1 MAQLLRLMMEVREAA
16 REECQANLA
25 TLQHLAQ
32 VATGNANN
40 NNGGNGNGDPR
51 SKLKDFQST
60 NPPVFAKCTEPLDAD
75 DWLRTIE
82 NNLEVAGVGND
93 EKVLFATHFLSGPA
107 RAWWENVKAIQ
118 AEGHVINWE
127 EFKAKFRKTH
137 IPSGLI
143 KLMKDK
149 FMNLRQGSMSVVDY
163 LDKFTTLSR
172 YAPEDTNTEEKKKD
186 RFLNGLHD
194 ELQSILVAVPY
205 PDLESLVDASIMVES
220 KRKNAFENRKRKAMM
235 LQGNSSTQQPRSL
248 PPPRLAPQQQ
258 WTPPPAPRPNKL
270 DQNPNYNHQNNTVR
284 KPPNGCY
291 TCGQPDHYSKECPNR
306 VTTRHRPNA
315 PKPYQGQVRTATGRN
330 QNQKKSARP
339 SRGHL
344 NHVNAEEAQEAPDIV
359 LGTFLVNSVPST
371 VLFDSGASHSF
382 VTKPFA
388 RKSGLRPTIM
398 QRPMLVQ
405 IPGASTKTDLSCK
418 DVPIDIQGRRFHA
431 DLIILGEQGL
441 EVILGMNW
449 MVKYKGHIDCVRR
462 AITLT
467 AEDGE
472 VVEHVATMPSSKA
485 LCKKSVASPALHEVP
500 IACEYPEVFPDE
512 LPGMPPD
519 RDIEFI
525 IELVPGTAP
534 IAQRPYRMNPQE
546 LVELKK
552 QLDDMLRKGLI
563 RPSASPWGSPVIFV
577 DKRDGTIRLCV
588 DYRKQNDVRESDI
601 PKTAFTT
608 RYGLFEYTVM
618 SFGLTNA
625 PAYFMNLMNKVFM
638 KYLDKFVVV
647 FIDDILIYSKNEE
660 EHAEH
665 LRIVLGTLRDHQLY
679 AKFSK
684 CEFWLKEVGFLGH
697 VISAGGVSVDPS
709 KIQSIMEKK
718 APTNQTEV
726 RAFLGLAGYYRKF
739 VEGFSSIARPLT
751 QLLKKDKKFEWTD
764 KCEASFQEL
773 KKRLVTAPVLT
784 MPDITKDFDVYCD
797 ASKLG
802 LGSVLMQEGKGY
814 SRLCGAENTREKRA
828 LRRAGIRRGNS
839 LPEGEIDAIAIV
851 IERDIISIIIIIII
865 STIYTAITTAAPR
878 ISMNEVRKK
887 LFTIS
892 LSGKAAHW
900 YKLLK
905 NGDSI
910 DWEDIVPLFYSKFY
924 PPSEIHKDRNR
935 IYNFWP
941 HDGESIAQAW
951 GRLKSLMLKCPIHEL
966 PGNVII
972 DNFYARLSFQDKT
985 LLDTSCSGSFTRKNE
1000 EFKRDL
1006 LDRIQENTEG
1016 WENDKDRESVVET
1029 VDNVIPEAYI
1039 EKTPFPAKMKEYSV
1053 ISSAVN
1059 KSEKKPKEPEEQIK
1073 IEPAV
1078 AIVKDL
1084 VTENV
1089 EDGHIIFCEDASN
1102 IVSHPNKP
1110 KQVSVPML
1118 SVRIG
1123 DHCYYG
1129 LCDIGASVSAIPYE
1143 LYTEIMHEIGSC
1155 ELEDIDVVI
1164 HLANRETISPI
1175 GIVRDVEVLCDCKKE
1190 KILTR
1195 FAGEPYEFNFSK
1207 FTKTPYKA
1215 DLPSND
1221 FKMEQCASIVLVPNN
1236 PLQQHLENSESEAFR
1251 KERDELEE
1259 IFLRQPILKHD
1270 LPVEDLGTTPPP
1282 KEDPVF
1288 DLKPLPDNLKYAH
1301 IDDKKI
1307 YPVIISSKLSEIE
1320 EERLLEILKKHRGAI
1335 GYTLDDLKGI
1345 SPSICQHAIN
1355 MEDDAKPVVEHQ
1367 RRLIPKMKEVVR
1379 NEVLKLLEAGIIYPI
1394 ADSRWVSPVHCVPKK
1409 GGMTVVPNDNDELIP
1424 QRIVVGYRM
1433 CIDFRKVNKVTK
1445 KDHYP
1450 LPFIDQMLERL
1461 ENIAYDP
1468 VPVNDS
1474 FPNEQLAV
1482 IKVSSRESPCTM
1494 VSNNKD
1500 KEPLKENIQDPE
1512 LKKEDAREDEEEVE
1526 EAPQEHQQ
1534 ATVASIGVISSPSNI
1549 KRSARI
1555 ATGGAVPRHYLAPR
1569 TSSPSNYNPYR
1580 NLIYD
1585 RQTERT
1591 PKVVL
1596 PSNWDINRSD
1606 NAGEMKSEAE
1616 GWGNNSKS
1624 WDSPPDMIMSRVE
1637 HNSEMIRNL
1646 TYEIE
1651 GLQELVRKLVEKN
1664 PSPPSPKE

>member
-1 MAQLLRLMMEVREAA
+1 MIYPSVQMAPPTRGANQDALMQMLQILMADREAERA
-16 REECQANLA
+16 ERQANITA
-25 TLQHLAQ
+25 LQQLVQNNQGH
-32 VATGNANN
+32 GNHEHP
-40 NNGGNGNGDPR
+40 G
-51 SKLKDFQST
+51 SKLKNFQNT
-60 NPPVFAKCTEPLDAD
+60 NPPVFSKTKEPLDAR
-75 DWLRTIE
+75 LQTME
-82 NNLEVAGVGND
+82 NNLEVAGVEAND
-93 EKVLFATHFLSGPA
+93 KVLFATHYLAGPA
-107 RAWWENVKAIQ
+107 RAWWTSARALNAGQMMTWADFKLKFSKY
-118 AEGHVINWE
+118 HV
-127 EFKAKFRKTH
+127 
-137 IPSGLI
+137 PQGLI
-143 KLMKDK
+143 KKMRDEFRELKQGRMTVVEYRDK
-149 FMNLRQGSMSVVDY
+149 FL
-163 LDKFTTLSR
+163 TLSR
-172 YAPEDTNTEEKKKD
+172 YAPDETDTTDKRKE

-194 ELQSILVAVPY
+194 EMQTVLVNIPFA
-205 PDLESLVDASIMVES
+205 DLEALVDSAIQMEG
-220 KRKNAFENRKRKAMM
+220 KLNQANENRKRRMM
-235 LQGNSSTQQPRSL
+235 HQSGPSNTSRYRPSSSGGFPPRSNKPPTPMSRPGFQHRSGGNSRPGGHHNNNHGNNNYVHHNTNFNRAPMRAPANNNNTNTAPRTGSNAVPVTPKDKSTITCYECGVVGHFSNECPK
-248 PPPRLAPQQQ
+248 RLAKIAANTAAPAQQQ
-258 WTPPPAPRPNKL
+258 RRVSTGKKFTPN
-270 DQNPNYNHQNNTVR
+270 NPN
-284 KPPNGCY
+284 
-291 TCGQPDHYSKECPNR
+291 NR
-306 VTTRHRPNA
+306 
-315 PKPYQGQVRTATGRN
+315 GGRLFHM
-330 QNQKKSARP
+330 S
-339 SRGHL
+339 
-344 NHVNAEEAQEAPDIV
+344 AEEAQEAPDVV
-359 LGTFLVNSVPST
+359 LG
-371 VLFDSGASHSF
+371 
-382 VTKPFA
+382 
-388 RKSGLRPTIM
+388 
-398 QRPMLVQ
+398 
-405 IPGASTKTDLSCK
+405 
-418 DVPIDIQGRRFHA
+418 
-431 DLIILGEQGL
+431 
-441 EVILGMNW
+441 
-449 MVKYKGHIDCVRR
+449 
-462 AITLT
+462 
-467 AEDGE
+467 
-472 VVEHVATMPSSKA
+472 
-485 LCKKSVASPALHEVP
+485 
-500 IACEYPEVFPDE
+500 
-512 LPGMPPD
+512 
-519 RDIEFI
+519 
-525 IELVPGTAP
+525 
-534 IAQRPYRMNPQE
+534 
-546 LVELKK
+546 
-552 QLDDMLRKGLI
+552 
-563 RPSASPWGSPVIFV
+563 
-577 DKRDGTIRLCV
+577 
-588 DYRKQNDVRESDI
+588 
-601 PKTAFTT
+601 
-608 RYGLFEYTVM
+608 
-618 SFGLTNA
+618 
-625 PAYFMNLMNKVFM
+625 
-638 KYLDKFVVV
+638 
-647 FIDDILIYSKNEE
+647 
-660 EHAEH
+660 
-665 LRIVLGTLRDHQLY
+665 
-679 AKFSK
+679 
-684 CEFWLKEVGFLGH
+684 
-697 VISAGGVSVDPS
+697 
-709 KIQSIMEKK
+709 
-718 APTNQTEV
+718 
-726 RAFLGLAGYYRKF
+726 
-739 VEGFSSIARPLT
+739 
-751 QLLKKDKKFEWTD
+751 
-764 KCEASFQEL
+764 
-773 KKRLVTAPVLT
+773 
-784 MPDITKDFDVYCD
+784 
-797 ASKLG
+797 
-802 LGSVLMQEGKGY
+802 
-814 SRLCGAENTREKRA
+814 
-828 LRRAGIRRGNS
+828 
-839 LPEGEIDAIAIV
+839 
-851 IERDIISIIIIIII
+851 
-865 STIYTAITTAAPR
+865 

-1016 WENDKDRESVVET
+1016 WENDKDRESGIIYDYKCIEAFMDTDKFRNMSATYGLDSQVVANLYKAFASHYELPKKNFDKYHEPYKDKVDSSVNKCVVVET

-1102 IVSHPNKP
+1102 IVSHPNKS

-1175 GIVRDVEVLCDCKKE
+1175 GIVRDVEVLCGKIKYPADFLVLGSAASDHCPIIFGRPFLNTCGAIIDCKKE

-1207 FTKTPYKA
+1207 FTKTPYKV

-1355 MEDDAKPVVEHQ
+1355 MEEDAKPVVEHQ

-1433 CIDFRKVNKVTK
+1433 CIDFRKVNKRCSWMIFLSMGILLIIACETLIKFCRDVKKLTLFLIGRNATLWLMKELYWDIKFPREVLKLIELKLKQLRRCPIRGMLKKALTTAPVVEPPDWNLPFEIMCDASDFAVGAVLGQRVDKKLNVIHYASKTLDAAQRNYATTEKELLAVVFACDKFRPYIVDSKVTIHTDHAAIRYLMTK
-1445 KDHYP
+1445 KDAKPRLIRWVLLLQEFDLHI
-1450 LPFIDQMLERL
+1450 IDRKGADNPVADNLSRL

-1482 IKVSSRESPCTM
+1482 IKVSSRESPCSAT
-1494 VSNNKD
+1494 
-1500 KEPLKENIQDPE
+1500 
-1512 LKKEDAREDEEEVE
+1512 EE
-1526 EAPQEHQQ
+1526 
-1534 ATVASIGVISSPSNI
+1534 I
-1549 KRSARI
+1549 
-1555 ATGGAVPRHYLAPR
+1555 L
-1569 TSSPSNYNPYR
+1569 
-1580 NLIYD
+1580 L
-1585 RQTERT
+1585 
-1591 PKVVL
+1591 
-1596 PSNWDINRSD
+1596 
-1606 NAGEMKSEAE
+1606 
-1616 GWGNNSKS
+1616 
-1624 WDSPPDMIMSRVE
+1624 
-1637 HNSEMIRNL
+1637 
-1646 TYEIE
+1646 
-1651 GLQELVRKLVEKN
+1651 
-1664 PSPPSPKE
+1664 